1 MRPRSG
7 TPQVPAGPLGPEP
20 RWPPA
25 AKRKRNQAPGP
36 EGVGRAA
43 GLKQSLPAGAGTL
56 HADRRPGPGWLPAG
70 RRERGSGLRS
80 QDGQGPPPPPGCIRR
95 EGRERTKEEFVH
107 GGLLVIGVLPPPSW
121 FLSSPIPSGE
131 AGDTAKVSRMI
142 VNGSKRK
149 GQAEA

>member
-1 MRPRSG
+1 MRPGSG

-20 RWPPA
+20 HWPPA

-36 EGVGRAA
+36 EGVGRAGRAA

-56 HADRRPGPGWLPAG
+56 HGDRRPRPGWLPAG

-121 FLSSPIPSGE
+121 FSLLPFQEGRQETLLRSQG
-131 AGDTAKVSRMI
+131 
-142 VNGSKRK
+142 
-149 GQAEA
+149 